1 VPKGVKSDVNVYQFK
16 VYLKHIEP
24 LIWRRCLIPG
34 DATFDEIHLM
44 LQAIMGWENYH
55 LHMFTM
61 AGKRYGIPDI
71 EEFDILGLFN
81 EAEYRLD
88 EIITKPGDMLE
99 YDYDFGDG
107 WQHVLEVEAIR
118 ARQVNEILPRCTAGE
133 RSCPP
138 EDVGG
143 IGGYHHYLEALKNA
157 AHPEHEFY
165 LNWRGPFDPEKFSLA
180 VINHRLNRIT
190 QGKNAY
196 PFGFTSAKKLKL
208 AKRYYL
214 PLIQLSDKLDA
225 EQYALT
231 EILPAR
237 EDMVVLLEYLRNHR
251 VTGTQA
257 ANLPLKAAKEISAG
271 FVDPPSWEV
280 QISDRE
286 VQHIRS
292 SADIWSIDF
301 LMLLARVG
309 NLISGGE
316 SRRFYLTPE
325 GAVFLE
331 APPPLQVWFLFA
343 TWWMGSNWLYVVSGL
358 DEEEDELPAGFQEI
372 VEAHLAALP
381 VEKSFPYAL
390 FAEQLIA
397 AVRLDQE
404 EDSGGGLPNYLY
416 DLLEDMIVLPLTDL
430 GVISP
435 TYENYMPGAFLTS
448 RLVSITLTRLG
459 SNMLQSILP

>member
-1 VPKGVKSDVNVYQFK
+1 MKSEVNVYQVK
-16 VYLKHIEP
+16 VYLKFVEP
-24 LIWRRCLIPG
+24 LIWRQCLIPG

-55 LHMFTM
+55 MHMFSI
-61 AGKRYGIPDI
+61 AGKRYGAPDN
-71 EEFDILGLFN
+71 EELDMDLLN

-88 EIITKPGDMLE
+88 QLITKPGDMIE
-99 YDYDFGDG
+99 YEYDFGDG
-107 WQHVLEVEAIR
+107 WQHTLEVEAIR
-118 ARQVNEILPRCTAGE
+118 ARQARETLPRCTAGE

-143 IGGYHHYLEALKNA
+143 IGGYHRYLEALKNT

-180 VINHRLNRIT
+180 VTNHRLNRIR
-190 QGKNAY
+190 QAKNAH
-196 PFGFTSAKKLKL
+196 PFGFANAKKLKL
-208 AKRYYL
+208 VKRYYL

-237 EDMVVLLEYLRNHR
+237 EDMVVLLEYLRDHK

-257 ANLPLKAAKEISAG
+257 ANLPLKAAKEMSAG
-271 FVDPPSWEV
+271 FVDPPSWE
-280 QISDRE
+280 IPFSGSE

-292 SADIWSIDF
+292 SAHIWSIDF
-301 LMLLARVG
+301 LMLLAKVG
-309 NLISGGE
+309 NLISGEE

-325 GAVFLE
+325 GTVFLE
-331 APPPLQVWFLFA
+331 APPPLQVWYLFA
-343 TWWMGSNWLYVVSGL
+343 IWWVGSNWLYVVPGL
-358 DEEEDELPAGFQEI
+358 DEDEDELPAGFRETVHAQ
-372 VEAHLAALP
+372 LAALP
-381 VEKSFPYAL
+381 VGKNFPYAL

-397 AVRLDQE
+397 AANLAQE
-404 EDSGGGLPNYLY
+404 EDGRGRLRNFLY
-416 DLLEDMIVLPLTDL
+416 DLLEDMIVIPLTDL

-448 RLVSITLTRLG
+448 RLVSITMTRLG
-459 SNMLQSILP
+459 SNMFQSILR